1 MLSEK
6 LNILE
11 KLDKIDQEKIN
22 YFINLLLRK
31 EKYKQLKLEI
41 SKRRAE
47 IESGNIF
54 SHDDIWKELNV

>member
-1 MLSEK
+1 MLAEK

-11 KLDKIDQEKIN
+11 KLDKKDQEKIN
-22 YFINLLLRK
+22 YFINLILKK
-31 EKYKQLKLEI
+31 EKYKQLNLEL

-47 IESGNIF
+47 IEANNIY